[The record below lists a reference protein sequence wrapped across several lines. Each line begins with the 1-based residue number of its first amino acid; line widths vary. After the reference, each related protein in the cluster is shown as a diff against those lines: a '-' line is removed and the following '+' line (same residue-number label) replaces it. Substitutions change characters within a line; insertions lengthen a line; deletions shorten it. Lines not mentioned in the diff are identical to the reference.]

1 REEGESG
8 GMSAVE
14 IFRDEGCGRSD
25 EFVRLRRGVYVRADE
40 WAKASVDERQRAR
53 IDAVAATWSA
63 PFFLRESAAAVWGLP
78 LVEPL
83 AATVHVEG
91 ATDVGSRTR
100 NGVAEHR
107 SARLPSLALID
118 GLAVSDLAQTVFDL
132 ARFSSFRRAVVAAD
146 HALRLVDDDGSP
158 LLRREELLRR
168 HAELPPG
175 SRGRTTSA
183 AVIAFADPASET
195 PLESISR
202 VAMHRGGLPAPVL
215 QHPVR
220 DHDGLAG
227 VVDFSF
233 EEAEVVGEAD
243 GDHKYSDPAFLRGR
257 SPEQVLLAEKR
268 REDRLRARVHGLVR
282 WGWREA
288 YDTRPLLVRLA
299 RAGVRR
305 VEGTSGRRGNPPF
318 VAASTVM
325 SQDMGDGCVSGHG

>member
-1 REEGESG
+1 
-8 GMSAVE
+8 MSAVR
-14 IFRDEGCGRSD
+14 IFRDEACGRSD
-25 EFVRLRRGVYVRADE
+25 EFVRLRRGVYVRAGE
-40 WAKASVDERQRAR
+40 WAEASVDERQRAR
-53 IDAVAATWSA
+53 IDAVAATWTA

-83 AATVHVEG
+83 AETVHVEG

-107 SARLPSLALID
+107 GARLPSLALID

-146 HALRLVDDDGSP
+146 HALRLVDEGGSP
-158 LLRREELLRR
+158 LLTREELLRR

-202 VAMHRGGLPAPVL
+202 VAVHVGGLPAPVL

-220 DHDGLAG
+220 DQDGLAG
-227 VVDFSF
+227 IVDFFF
-233 EEAEVVGEAD
+233 EEAGVIGEAD
-243 GDHKYSDPAFLRGR
+243 GDHKYTDPAFLRGR
-257 SPEQVLLAEKR
+257 SPEQMLLAEKR
-268 REDRLRARVHGLVR
+268 REDRLRARVRSVVR

-288 YDTRPLLVRLA
+288 YEVRPLLVRLA

-305 VEGTSGRRGNPPF
+305 VEGTPNRRGSRLF
-318 VAASTVM
+318 TAASTVRG
-325 SQDMGDGCVSGHG
+325 SLGR

>member
-1 REEGESG
+1 
-8 GMSAVE
+8 MSAVR
-14 IFRDEGCGRSD
+14 IFRDEACGRSD
-25 EFVRLRRGVYVRADE
+25 EFVRLRRGVYVRAGE
-40 WAKASVDERQRAR
+40 WAEASVDERQRAR
-53 IDAVAATWSA
+53 IDAVAATWTA

-83 AATVHVEG
+83 AETVHVEG

-107 SARLPSLALID
+107 GARLPSLALID

-146 HALRLVDDDGSP
+146 HALRLVDEGGSP
-158 LLRREELLRR
+158 LLTREELLRR

-202 VAMHRGGLPAPVL
+202 VAVHVGGLPAPVL

-220 DHDGLAG
+220 DQDGLAG
-227 VVDFSF
+227 IVDFFF
-233 EEAEVVGEAD
+233 EEASVIGEAD
-243 GDHKYSDPAFLRGR
+243 GDHKYTDPAFLRGR
-257 SPEQVLLAEKR
+257 SPEQMLLAEKR
-268 REDRLRARVHGLVR
+268 REDRLRARVRSVVR

-288 YDTRPLLVRLA
+288 YEVRPLLVRLA

-305 VEGTSGRRGNPPF
+305 VEGTPNRRGSRLF
-318 VAASTVM
+318 TAASTVRG
-325 SQDMGDGCVSGHG
+325 SLGR

>member
-1 REEGESG
+1 
-8 GMSAVE
+8 MSAVR
-14 IFRDEGCGRSD
+14 IFRDEACGRSD
-25 EFVRLRRGVYVRADE
+25 EFVRLRRGVYVRAGE
-40 WAKASVDERQRAR
+40 WAEASVDERQRAR
-53 IDAVAATWSA
+53 IDAVAATWTA

-83 AATVHVEG
+83 AETVHVEG

-107 SARLPSLALID
+107 GARLPSLALID
-118 GLAVSDLAQTVFDL
+118 GLAVSDLAQTVFDP

-146 HALRLVDDDGSP
+146 HALRLVDEGGSP
-158 LLRREELLRR
+158 LLTREELLRR

-202 VAMHRGGLPAPVL
+202 VAVHVGGLPALVL

-220 DHDGLAG
+220 DQDGLAG
-227 VVDFSF
+227 IVDFFF
-233 EEAEVVGEAD
+233 EEASVIGEAD
-243 GDHKYSDPAFLRGR
+243 GDHKYTDPAFLRGR
-257 SPEQVLLAEKR
+257 SPEQMLLAEKR
-268 REDRLRARVHGLVR
+268 REDRLRARVRSVVR

-288 YDTRPLLVRLA
+288 YEVRPLLVRLS

-305 VEGTSGRRGNPPF
+305 VEGTPNRRGSRLF
-318 VAASTVM
+318 TAASTVRG
-325 SQDMGDGCVSGHG
+325 SLGR

>member
-1 REEGESG
+1 
-8 GMSAVE
+8 MSAVR
-14 IFRDEGCGRSD
+14 IFRDEACGRSD
-25 EFVRLRRGVYVRADE
+25 EFVRLRRGVYVRAGE
-40 WAKASVDERQRAR
+40 WAEASVDERQRAR
-53 IDAVAATWSA
+53 IDAVAATWTA

-83 AATVHVEG
+83 AETVHVEG

-107 SARLPSLALID
+107 GARLPSLALID

-146 HALRLVDDDGSP
+146 HALRLVDEGGSP
-158 LLRREELLRR
+158 LLTREELLRR

-195 PLESISR
+195 PLKSISR
-202 VAMHRGGLPAPVL
+202 VAVHVGGLPAPVL

-220 DHDGLAG
+220 DQDGLAG
-227 VVDFSF
+227 IVDFFF
-233 EEAEVVGEAD
+233 EEASVIGEAD
-243 GDHKYSDPAFLRGR
+243 GDHKYTDPAFLRGR
-257 SPEQVLLAEKR
+257 SPEQMLLAEKR
-268 REDRLRARVHGLVR
+268 REDRLRARVRSVVR

-288 YDTRPLLVRLA
+288 YEVRPLLVRLA

-305 VEGTSGRRGNPPF
+305 VEGTPNRRGSRLF
-318 VAASTVM
+318 TAASTVRG
-325 SQDMGDGCVSGHG
+325 SLGR